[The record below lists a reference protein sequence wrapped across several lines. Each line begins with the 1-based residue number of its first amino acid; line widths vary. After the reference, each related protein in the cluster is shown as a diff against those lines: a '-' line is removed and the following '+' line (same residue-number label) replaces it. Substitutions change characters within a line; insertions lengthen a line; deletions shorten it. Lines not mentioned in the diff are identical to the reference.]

1 MSFIRT
7 FVDNDLAFSVS
18 VLDLARPLVQRRP
31 FQPRERRIVEMAR
44 NDFAD
49 EGRLTIAVGTRQV
62 ELATAI
68 HSAIAVVIGFTL
80 EQPLIT
86 HLVDPPRW
94 MEDMML
100 SSLSPGRCS
109 G

>member
-1 MSFIRT
+1 LSFIRT

-31 FQPRERRIVEMAR
+31 VQPRKRRIVEVAFH
-44 NDFAD
+44 DVTD
-49 EGRLTIAVGTRQV
+49 EGRLTIAVGARQV

-68 HSAIAVVIGFTL
+68 HSAIAVIIGFTL
-80 EQPLIT
+80 EKPFIT
-86 HLVDPPRW
+86 HLVDSPNW
-94 MEDMML
+94 MKALML
-100 SSLSPGRCS
+100 SARSPERCF